1 MNTLKPGQSFLLNN
15 RLWSIRLVEPAG
27 GRCLVI
33 EAIGASEA
41 AQGMTRHLKAI
52 QYGPTLFIEQR
63 RGGYWCADLERDWQE
78 TDYGPVLNGRPATE
92 LDLLA
97 AHTRWPA
104 SSDLKNNFSWS
115 YTRAGRY
122 RSCPRAYYYHYYAAW
137 EGWLPDAPQPVKQ
150 AYLLKNLTDL
160 SRWSGVLVHDSIKFA
175 LARLKAG
182 QPIAAPDLIKQMHR
196 RAQADF
202 ESSQSGQYRQQPNQL
217 TGFVEHHYRT
227 GLTEAAWQSA
237 RRNVELRLQTFI
249 NSALYAFLCRQPP
262 DTFLDVE
269 TLQSFFI
276 GQTKVWVQLDLA
288 RHDGEMIYLYDWKT
302 GLVDEAELRQQLAV
316 YGLYARQAWP
326 EWKTLPLRGIVYALA
341 DDRMIE
347 FDLNEVILYEAQTS
361 IQESIT
367 QLKDLLLD
375 HEANLAEMRRFPMI
389 NDLSICRRCQ
399 FRTLCGRDR

>member
-1 MNTLKPGQSFLLNN
+1 MDTLRPGQSFLLNN
-15 RLWSIRLVEPAG
+15 RLWSIRQVEPAE
-27 GRCLVI
+27 GRCLEI

-52 QYGPTLFIEQR
+52 QYGQTLFIEQR
-63 RGGYWCADLERDWQE
+63 RGGYWRADLERDWQE
-78 TDYGPVLNGRPATE
+78 TDYGPTLTCRPATE

-104 SSDLKNNFSWS
+104 SGDLKNNFSWS
-115 YTRAGRY
+115 YSRASRY
-122 RSCPRAYYYHYYAAW
+122 RYCPRAYYYHYYAAW

-160 SRWSGVLVHDSIKFA
+160 SRWTGVLVHDSIKFA
-175 LARLKAG
+175 LSRLKAG
-182 QPIAAPDLIKQMHR
+182 QPIAANELISQMHR

-202 ESSQSGQYRQQPNQL
+202 ETSWSGQYRQQPNQL
-217 TGFVEHHYRT
+217 AGFAEHHYRT
-227 GLTEAAWQSA
+227 GLTEAAWQTA
-237 RRNVELRLQTFI
+237 RRNAEHHLQTFI
-249 NSALYAFLCRQPP
+249 SSALYASLRRQSP

-288 RHDGEMIYLYDWKT
+288 RYDGQTIYLYDWKT
-302 GLVDEAELRQQLAV
+302 GAVDEAELLQQLAV

-326 EWKTLPLRGIVYALA
+326 EWETIPLQGIVYSLT
-341 DDRMIE
+341 DDRIIE
-347 FDLNEVILYEAQTS
+347 FDLSETVLYEAQTS
-361 IQESIT
+361 IQKSIT

-375 HEANLAEMRRFPMI
+375 QQANLAEMRRFPMI
-389 NDLSICRRCQ
+389 NDLSVCQHCQ